1 MKVARHET
9 YFVKKGL
16 FGWTQTIER
25 TKTEAA
31 REERNFRKKLAE
43 MKKALGYRTLGY

>member
-1 MKVARHET
+1 MKS
-9 YFVKKGL
+9 YYVKRGL
-16 FGWTQTIER
+16 FGWTQIIER
-25 TKTEAA
+25 TKIEAA